1 MLNLS
6 LEAREKLSKVRPQ
19 TLGQAGRIGGVSPAD
34 MTVLLISMESTRRAA
49 EYKRQQEMMRSVAA
63 ARANANA
70 NARADDSSDEAVRA
84 SATTA

>member
-1 MLNLS
+1 MHLQ
-6 LEAREKLSKVRPQ
+6 VRPQ

-70 NARADDSSDEAVRA
+70 KADDSSDEAVRA